1 MAFKEIG
8 TGRIV
13 GVRFEKKGASV
24 LFHPDGESPSYHL
37 SYRVSRDRAMFLIG
51 DRDESRSWVGSR
63 VMVKVST
70 GHDGGDDYTFHCVP
84 EDVVFESPGD
94 IARLR
99 EEWSR
104 MKLELEGRKS
114 VEDKKLK
121 EELDKANK
129 RIEGLLLELEARG
142 QTIANIQAALRR

>member
-13 GVRFEKKGASV
+13 DVRFEKKGASV
-24 LFHPDGESPSYHL
+24 LFHPDGEWCSPSYHL
-37 SYRVSRDRAMFLIG
+37 SYRVPRARAMSLIG

-70 GHDGGDDYTFHCVP
+70 AHDGGDDYTFHCVP
-84 EDVVFESPGD
+84 EDVAPEPPGD

-99 EEWSR
+99 V
-104 MKLELEGRKS
+104 EG
-114 VEDKKLK
+114 KKLK

>member
-13 GVRFEKKGASV
+13 DVRFEKKGASV
-24 LFHPDGESPSYHL
+24 LFHPDGETPSYHNVFP
-37 SYRVSRDRAMFLIG
+37 VSRVRAMHLIG

-63 VMVKVST
+63 VMVKVFT
-70 GHDGGDDYTFHCVP
+70 ALEQPDDYTFHCVP
-84 EDVVFESPGD
+84 EDVAPEPPGD

-114 VEDKKLK
+114 VEDRKLK

-129 RIEGLLLELEARG
+129 RIEGLMLELEARG